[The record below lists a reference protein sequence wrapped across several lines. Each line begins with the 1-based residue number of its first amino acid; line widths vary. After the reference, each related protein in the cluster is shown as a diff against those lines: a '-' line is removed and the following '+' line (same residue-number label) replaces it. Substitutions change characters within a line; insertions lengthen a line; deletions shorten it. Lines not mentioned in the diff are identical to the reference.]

1 MIAEKEAEIEFKFEN
16 HTDVIFKTKFLIIE
30 QGLQGLAILGCEFL
44 SKYKSI
50 LDFESEIIKIDDV
63 KIQLPTNIIF
73 LILIKQSSKKRNA
86 FTIGFPNKFQK
97 Q

>member
-44 SKYKSI
+44 SKYKAI
-50 LDFESEIIKIDDV
+50 IDFESEIIKIDDL
-63 KIQLPTNIIF
+63 KIQLLNKHHISDPDKTIIE
-73 LILIKQSSKKRNA
+73 KRNA
-86 FTIGFPNKFQK
+86 FIIGFPNKFQK
-97 Q
+97 